1 MRIFHKILT
10 ILNAIFIF
18 GRVIGAS
25 SGPANVFNNT
35 DSPTS
40 FPTLQPS
47 LASFISSPTVVLF
60 DPINIASDTAGNI
73 FVSDKFNNRIYQV
86 NKVKG
91 TSSFLGGMTSPGAL
105 WIDSSGSLLYVAES
119 DQVSRVNIS
128 SGVKTVIAGGGS
140 VDVDSV
146 FGGVVALSQ
155 PEGLWGDTLGNIFIA
170 DTNHSRIRMVN
181 NNGIITSRAGII
193 GLSGYNSDDIS
204 ATSSLLNH
212 PRGVWVNS
220 LGDIFIADSGNYLI
234 RRIDSRSGNIYT
246 IAGATPSSGQRMLM
260 SDATSSS
267 IS

>member
-1 MRIFHKILT
+1 
-10 ILNAIFIF
+10 
-18 GRVIGAS
+18 
-25 SGPANVFNNT
+25 
-35 DSPTS
+35 
-40 FPTLQPS
+40 
-47 LASFISSPTVVLF
+47 
-60 DPINIASDTAGNI
+60 
-73 FVSDKFNNRIYQV
+73 
-86 NKVKG
+86 
-91 TSSFLGGMTSPGAL
+91 MTSPGAL

-181 NNGIITSRAGII
+181 NNGIITSRAG
-193 GLSGYNSDDIS
+193 
-204 ATSSLLNH
+204 
-212 PRGVWVNS
+212 VWVNS

-267 IS
+267 ISMPMRISGDSSGSVYFID